1 MTNTPTIN
9 KTIKP
14 LIDRRVR
21 KGFDVATSV
30 VILNQLLNTHDGD
43 NLVHA
48 LCYNDFATETQATEF
63 VKGVK

>member
-1 MTNTPTIN
+1 MTNTPTIT

-21 KGFDVATSV
+21 KGFDVVTSV
-30 VILNQLLNTHDGD
+30 VVLNQLLVSHDGD

-48 LCYNDFATETQATEF
+48 LCYNGFATEKQATEF
-63 VKGVK
+63 VKGIK